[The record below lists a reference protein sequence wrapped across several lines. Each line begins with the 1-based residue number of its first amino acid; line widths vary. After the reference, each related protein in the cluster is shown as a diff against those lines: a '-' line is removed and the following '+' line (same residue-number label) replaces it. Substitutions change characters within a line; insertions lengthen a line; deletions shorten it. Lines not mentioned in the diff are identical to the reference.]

1 MTSEGDESEA
11 GRTSSDGADRPRLES
26 LDRRVSELNSSLMET
41 RQRADDDRRRIDET
55 LAGLRSACGGWD
67 ERSRQLEII
76 VLNSSLEHCRRA
88 NSDLVVDVQ
97 LTRLSDKTG
106 ALDGRTTQLESAVDR
121 SAPPFVVVVHSPAF
135 LLTYRIH
142 RRPPVRG
149 VTTAPTVRGVVEWSR
164 RPFAKIYK

>member
-1 MTSEGDESEA
+1 MMSESDESEA
-11 GRTSSDGADRPRLES
+11 GRTSSAGADRPRLES

-55 LAGLRSACGGWD
+55 LAGLRTACGGWD

-106 ALDGRTTQLESAVDR
+106 ALDGRATQLETAVDR
-121 SAPPFVVVVHSPAF
+121 SAAPFVVVVRF
-135 LLTYRIH
+135 YLLTEFTEDHQSGRNYRPHIAGGG
-142 RRPPVRG
+142 RMVKE
-149 VTTAPTVRGVVEWSR
+149 ALC
-164 RPFAKIYK
+164 